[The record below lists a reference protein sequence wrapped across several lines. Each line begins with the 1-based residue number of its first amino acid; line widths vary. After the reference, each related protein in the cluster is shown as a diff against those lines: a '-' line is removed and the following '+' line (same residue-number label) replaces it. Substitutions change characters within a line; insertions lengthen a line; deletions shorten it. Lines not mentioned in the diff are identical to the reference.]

1 MIRIMKSKFLLV
13 GLFTFFISCGLEDA
27 GKSQCAIDVEDTLDS
42 WQTTY
47 NIQMTEAVDSEG
59 NSQSLEACLIRK
71 GLTEEYIQS
80 LKNRRGWLNSNG
92 GCTADEKSTLNSR
105 INNRVQELEED
116 MESTWNRCEEVY
128 GSGG

>member
-1 MIRIMKSKFLLV
+1 MKFKLLLLAGV
-13 GLFTFFISCGLEDA
+13 LTFFISCGLEDA
-27 GKSQCAIDVEDTLDS
+27 GKSDCFIDVEDTLDS

-47 NIQMTEAVDSEG
+47 NYQMTNAKDDDG
-59 NSQSLEACLIRK
+59 NTQSLEACLIRK
-71 GLTEEYIQS
+71 GLTEEYVQS
-80 LKNRRGWLNSNG
+80 LKNRQSWMNSNG
-92 GCTADEKSTLNSR
+92 GCTGDEKSTLNSR